1 MECGAVRW
9 KISGSPWGGGVMSYS
24 GLKSG
29 LALVGLKWPLGK
41 RFPFL
46 APTWG
51 EVVREPSTSSQELSC
66 AGSGPLETSS
76 APLGLCFAT

>member
-1 MECGAVRW
+1 MECGEVRW

-46 APTWG
+46 APFASEIYLSNPITPRYCFQIFT
-51 EVVREPSTSSQELSC
+51 VHLQFTSL
-66 AGSGPLETSS
+66 
-76 APLGLCFAT
+76 